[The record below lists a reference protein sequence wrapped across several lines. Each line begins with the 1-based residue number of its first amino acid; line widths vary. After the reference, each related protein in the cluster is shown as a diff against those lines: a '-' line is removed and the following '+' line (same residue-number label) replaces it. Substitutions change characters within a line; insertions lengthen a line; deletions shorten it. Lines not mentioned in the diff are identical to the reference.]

1 VHERPERP
9 AIDGLT
15 CICNRAQSKVKV
27 VEVVQ
32 LDHYLGQ
39 KGESVTYLWAM
50 NTLVLV
56 PSIRVSLMFFIN
68 SVSVYTSRADV

>member
-39 KGESVTYLWAM
+39 KGESVTYLCAM